1 VPILCGHFWFLRVLT
16 EYLGYTEK
24 LNKFRALTG
33 HKLPQGRVISSAA
46 CTELKFRYV
55 HVCFFNQG
63 SVMRREKEFNNFL
76 KERFLRNIEGF
87 SLAEIMV
94 AAGILG
100 MISLGVMQMTQNLQ
114 KNQKKFQYDAEIN
127 EFLTRLQ
134 MGLRDKTACE
144 RTFIGADEPAN
155 PGVPLQPITVHADA
169 QGTYQASAALVNAIY
184 GGGENGAGNATVLAQ
199 VGQRYG
205 AVGGGFQVVEIKLH
219 SAQVPAA
226 MNELVPAR
234 VGIKLR
240 KLGAVDDQGD
250 ADPSNDILKGAWG
263 PAEVVKNFD
272 ILVTVWDAADPNLAP
287 AGGVAGNLRSCFV
300 SEDYYVN
307 AACKALGGELD
318 TDGACKNLAIGK
330 LTETYPAD
338 TLNAESV
345 NWEFLVEGNTRL
357 KNNVEVGYDNGNE
370 TDPNA
375 TNYIEPLTFPTDY
388 QNQGNILVENNIL
401 LGFNKSGGANDVPRM
416 TDSGDYQPGTL
427 LGTGNLFMGYGDP
440 ALPNPNLTNAQ
451 SGNIIARSSVY
462 AGFPSGT
469 NLTAVSDGVGGAG
482 EIVAQKGITVNDN
495 LATPNTGYGI
505 DIKDGGTAN
514 NQFLLRV
521 GDDSGFIDVD
531 IPRTLRFA
539 GNNGGNG
546 GTAVGEAHLRIG
558 PNNQRA
564 QISGTSVG
572 IGINTPAPAR
582 QFHVT
587 GDTQMNG
594 DQFVMGNITVG
605 DSNNGSSDKDL
616 TVYGN
621 AHVLGYLKLSTPTS
635 NQGSFSGETFDTF
648 AATVGWVRQRIAN
661 TLAPDASTRTQ
672 IAGDILNTTFNEA
685 GSALRVIQQNYC
697 TRLQIYTGYSSTSWS
712 GPVSGSWS
720 GGRCR
725 YYVRNCGYN
734 NHCNYVY
741 ANTGIISDGYVR
753 ATRYVWARDYVS
765 TNGHMYATSYI
776 RGRSYLYVDSYARAS
791 RFCIGGSS
799 SLSCITR
806 IPNTDCGWSNKVR
819 GIHNGYVQCAWD
831 IRP

>member
-1 VPILCGHFWFLRVLT
+1 
-16 EYLGYTEK
+16 
-24 LNKFRALTG
+24 
-33 HKLPQGRVISSAA
+33 
-46 CTELKFRYV
+46 
-55 HVCFFNQG
+55 
-63 SVMRREKEFNNFL
+63 MRREKEFNKFL

-169 QGTYQASAALVNAIY
+169 QGTYQFSAANVNAIY
-184 GGGENGAGNATVLAQ
+184 GGGANGAGNATVLAQ
-199 VGQRYG
+199 VGQQYG
-205 AVGGGFQVVEIKLH
+205 AVGGGFQVLEIKLH

-234 VGIKLR
+234 VGIRLR

-272 ILVTVWDAADPNLAP
+272 IMVTVWDAADPNLAP

-307 AACKALGGELD
+307 AACRALGGELD
-318 TDGACKNLAIGK
+318 TDGACKNLVVGK
-330 LTETYPAD
+330 LTEAYPAD
-338 TLNAESV
+338 TLNNESV

-375 TNYIEPLTFPTDY
+375 ATYVAPLTYNANY
-388 QNQGNILVENNIL
+388 QTQGNL
-401 LGFNKSGGANDVPRM
+401 LAEFNMFLGYGQDGSGAVDIPPM
-416 TDSGDYQPGTL
+416 ADAGDYQPGTF
-427 LGTGNLFMGYGDP
+427 LGAGNLFMGYGDP
-440 ALPNPNLTNAQ
+440 RQANPNLTNAQ
-451 SGNIIARSSVY
+451 SGNIVASSSVY
-462 AGFPSGT
+462 VGFPSGT
-469 NLTAVSDGVGGAG
+469 NLTALSDGGGGVG
-482 EIVAQKGITVNDN
+482 EIVARQGITVNDN
-495 LATPNTGYGI
+495 LDTPNSNIGYGI
-505 DIKDGGTAN
+505 DIRDGGTARDK
-514 NQFLLRV
+514 FLLRV
-521 GDDSGFIDVD
+521 GDDAGFVDVD
-531 IPRTLRFA
+531 IARTLRFA
-539 GNNGGNG
+539 GNDGGRG
-546 GTAVGEAHLRIG
+546 GTAVDEAHLRIG
-558 PNNQRA
+558 PNSQNA
-564 QISGTSVG
+564 QISGNGVG
-572 IGINTPAPAR
+572 IGINTPTPAS

-587 GDTQMNG
+587 GNTRMDG
-594 DQFVMGNITVG
+594 DQIVNGNVTIG
-605 DSNNGSSDKDL
+605 DGNGAALDEDFTLNGNGRVNGYLRLSVPTINQATYNGS
-616 TVYGN
+616 TIPN
-621 AHVLGYLKLSTPTS
+621 
-635 NQGSFSGETFDTF
+635 NF

-661 TLAPDASTRTQ
+661 TLAPDTTTRSQ
-672 IAGDILNTTFNEA
+672 ISSDILNSTFNEA

-712 GPVSGSWS
+712 GPVAGNWS

-725 YYVRNCGYN
+725 YFVRNCGYN

-741 ANTGIISDGYVR
+741 ANSGIYSDGFVR
-753 ATRYVWARDYVS
+753 ANSYVWARSYIS
-765 TNGHMYATSYI
+765 TSGYMYASSYI
-776 RGRSYLYVDSYARAS
+776 RGRSYLYVDSYARAN

-799 SLSCITR
+799 ALNCITR
-806 IPNTDCGWSNKVR
+806 IPNTDCGWSQKVR